1 MDSGRRVVI
10 AIGNEDLSSIRIVK
24 ESSDLECFDTKNV
37 KICVLSISSHGQNG
51 RAPKCIKGHEMRFIL
66 PQTPSSYRN
75 AGAWRCDDCLR
86 VFNDPERPDF
96 VLMRQPRFV
105 CTKCSSSR
113 CTDCAEA
120 RQIEDEEEEEE
131 EEKSSTTNDLD
142 EMQCHF
148 CKKRGDGLQGEGRL
162 FRACTLKRKPIYLH
176 EFCCLFAPEVYV
188 DAETKK
194 LVKVN
199 RVVDSAQVRRLTCP
213 LCRQKGTTLG
223 CMECN
228 ASYHVLCALRHGVV
242 FTGPPHW
249 CFFCPKHKNCEQA
262 RTWGA
267 KPGVFLKEWTD
278 CFEDDQ
284 SRMVC
289 EICHTMD
296 IETNMIRCRSCR
308 LAFHRDCLSEDI
320 ESEDSWQCAAC
331 SDEKDKDEEK
341 EEEEEEGAVYDGDE
355 EEEGELL
362 LRDLD
367 DETIPMSPAY

>member
-1 MDSGRRVVI
+1 MNFDENDEKLTMKRIVDHMKRNHVAYAKLNVRTSPESIESVGFINFTYQPSLYQTHIYVQIRNIIATEKNYERFVDSGRGVAI

-24 ESSDLECFDTKNV
+24 EPSDLEYFDSTKV
-37 KICVLSISSHGQNG
+37 KICVLSISSRGQKG

-120 RQIEDEEEEEE
+120 RQLEDDDDEEE

-199 RVVDSAQVRRLTCP
+199 RVVDSAQ
-213 LCRQKGTTLG
+213 
-223 CMECN
+223 
-228 ASYHVLCALRHGVV
+228 
-242 FTGPPHW
+242 
-249 CFFCPKHKNCEQA
+249 
-262 RTWGA
+262 
-267 KPGVFLKEWTD
+267 
-278 CFEDDQ
+278 
-284 SRMVC
+284 
-289 EICHTMD
+289 
-296 IETNMIRCRSCR
+296 
-308 LAFHRDCLSEDI
+308 
-320 ESEDSWQCAAC
+320 
-331 SDEKDKDEEK
+331 
-341 EEEEEEGAVYDGDE
+341 YDV
-355 EEEGELL
+355 
-362 LRDLD
+362 
-367 DETIPMSPAY
+367 